1 MARPRYCKGNRADVP
16 WSFLFQKKTD
26 VKKGEETHWR
36 NLFAS
41 IVKNTSMTMYD
52 IEELRINQLEDLL
65 IGLGENAEEERKY
78 IEGESGSGEVLEGD
92 DAIHA
97 LLGDQ

>member
-1 MARPRYCKGNRADVP
+1 MKGD
-16 WSFLFQKKTD
+16 
-26 VKKGEETHWR
+26 ETHWR

-41 IVKNTSMTMYD
+41 IVKNTSMTMRD

-65 IGLGENAEEERKY
+65 IGLGENAEAEEAY
-78 IEGESGSGEVLEGD
+78 IKGEAKHEVLEGD

-97 LLGDQ
+97 LLGDN

>member
-1 MARPRYCKGNRADVP
+1 
-16 WSFLFQKKTD
+16 
-26 VKKGEETHWR
+26 
-36 NLFAS
+36 
-41 IVKNTSMTMYD
+41 MTVSD

-78 IEGESGSGEVLEGD
+78 LEGDKGEGEVLEDD

-97 LLGDQ
+97 LLGDM